1 MPALYS
7 TSWLFN
13 NNKLTHFSVLWSAEV
28 NVITTCI
35 KTKDQILKFSFQYL
49 ALKSVAIIRQGVKK
63 PAQHIIR
70 LYRVCV
76 ISGYFILRLS
86 LKQWAPSADE
96 LTEVVPNDYYSHKYI
111 PKLYRVCFSDYKQ
124 LFYTESEIITMIIL

>member
-1 MPALYS
+1 MPAVYS

-28 NVITTCI
+28 NGITTCI
-35 KTKDQILKFSFQYL
+35 KTKDKILKFSFQYL
-49 ALKSVAIIRQGVKK
+49 ALKSVAIICQGVMK

-76 ISGYFILRLS
+76 ISSYFILRLS
-86 LKQWAPSADE
+86 LKQWAPSVDE
-96 LTEVVPNDYYSHKYI
+96 LTEVVPNDYYILINIFQNCTGCASRIISSYFI
-111 PKLYRVCFSDYKQ
+111 LRVRLS
-124 LFYTESEIITMIIL
+124 LW